1 MADNGYSDGSVIV
14 STDLDTKGFEAG
26 SDRIRNAIDSSEDK
40 FRELGDTL
48 KDAMDTSVKAAQD
61 AAPLIDRSLQ
71 DSISS
76 FKSSSDDIQGY
87 IDKWADAMPEKKFE
101 SSLNAIGKMLDDVSV
116 KFSEVEQAYRN
127 AADGGTKEVA
137 RFETK
142 ATSLETN
149 LDKIGNKIS
158 EIYGTAVKTKNGELF
173 STKNSDDLMLL
184 ISKFDDLQ
192 NGLAT
197 MQTEIV
203 KVKAETEKA
212 KAAEA
217 AAMEKAKA
225 ETDAAK
231 ESIRKL
237 ADENKQAWQTVK
249 QEIKTAETETKAFD
263 SSSNALEKSITA
275 LENKLFALGPAAKK
289 AMGGSESAID
299 SFDFKVANA
308 QRTIQYLRERL
319 GALGNTQVTTTEYDE
334 LNSSLEQAR
343 ATLNG
348 YLAEKQRM
356 LNNGT
361 NKESEEWQ
369 NAETAIAQLRVQ
381 IQQYEASLER
391 LRTNGGAVIEGTNT
405 AAYEDLSNKLM
416 QAENELANYEAAV
429 AKANSKTHILS
440 ATLKAVGKI
449 GVSAFKLLGNS
460 IANAVSKMKSFHKPA
475 NDSMAAVKKLTKTFT
490 SFGTRI
496 KSLLKRRL
504 IHSMISGAI
513 EGIKNLAQISPQVNS
528 AMSAIKTS
536 LSQLKNSFGTAFAPI
551 LTAVAPILTKLIDL
565 LSAAFTKIGMLIAAL
580 TGAKS
585 FKKAVT
591 VQQDYA
597 ASLNNTAKA
606 ADKAQK
612 SLAGFDE
619 LNNTTTSST
628 SSDQTATDPSTMFEE
643 IPIDSKLANFADRL
657 KKAFLSGDFEGIG
670 AAVASKVNG
679 IFKKINKVLDDEKI
693 TAKVVNFVSG
703 LTKGFNRFI
712 TDTDFEQI
720 GSALGKGINKV
731 VDVIY
736 AFWTGI
742 NWKQLGKSLT
752 DGLNGLIKNVNWSKL
767 GKLIGARFQSV
778 LSFLNG
784 AVTNFDFNALADGIA
799 TGINNIFSSIDWA
812 MLGQT
817 LSTAVKKLFDAIT
830 TFAKTVNWSQIGK
843 DVATF
848 LNNIDWAGVFGSLAR
863 ALSSVLS
870 GLLDT
875 LISFVSTLDWEKLG
889 KDLWNSLVAI
899 VTNIDWGGLIK
910 KAFTLLR
917 AALAALGNL
926 FSGLIQAIWNGI
938 KNAYNG
944 LKDYFAEKIEDCGG
958 NIILGIL
965 KGIVDAL
972 VGIGKW
978 IYNHIFKP
986 IWDGICSVFGIHSPS
1001 TKMMEVGK
1009 NLILG
1014 LLQGLKDLVV
1024 NVLKF
1029 FGQLALDIL
1038 GALASLPGKL
1048 FDLGKT
1054 LISKIWEGIKS
1065 VGSTLIN
1072 GIGTVAGWIW
1082 DGLKALPGK
1091 LWDLGKNIVTG
1102 IWNGMNWVGSTLKK
1116 GVSTVAGW
1124 IKDGLSGLASK
1135 AWDWGKSIVSKLGDG
1150 LKAVGSG
1157 LKSAVSTVAGWIKD
1171 GLSTIGS
1178 KALQWGKDIIGG
1190 ITSGITSVK
1199 SNLKYSV
1206 RSIADVIKDN
1216 IGFSEPKEGPLSDF
1230 HTYMPDMIKL
1240 MVKGIEDNKKYAIN
1254 AVSDLASGISDEAQ
1268 DASVLIPIDAENKYT
1283 HFLDNFSD
1291 KISEAFL
1298 NLINKLEAI
1307 AGNVTFA
1314 VPAVAAGTVI
1324 PYSLKT
1330 ADFNSSDKDDKSVDL
1345 VPITSRIDKVVDKLD
1360 EVVDAID
1367 SKETGITDEAIYT
1380 SVKKSA
1386 RKEAKSTGRNPFTD

>member
-1 MADNGYSDGSVIV
+1 MAENGYSDGSVIV

-48 KDAMDTSVKAAQD
+48 KDAMDTSVKAAQE
-61 AAPLIDRSLQ
+61 AAPLIDQSLQ
-71 DSISS
+71 ESVNS

-101 SSLNAIGKMLDDVSV
+101 SSLNAIGKMLDGVSI

-127 AADGGTKEVA
+127 AADGGSKEVA
-137 RFETK
+137 KFETK
-142 ATSLETN
+142 ATSLETS
-149 LDKIGNKIS
+149 LDKVCNKIS
-158 EIYGTAVKTKNGELF
+158 EIYGVSVKTQSGELF
-173 STKNSDDLMLL
+173 SAKSSDDLMLL

-192 NGLAT
+192 NALAT

-212 KAAEA
+212 KAAEI
-217 AAMEKAKA
+217 AAMEKVKA

-231 ESIRKL
+231 ESTRKL

-249 QEIKTAETETKAFD
+249 QEIKTTETETKAFD
-263 SSSNALEKSITA
+263 SSSSALEKSITA

-319 GALGNTQVTTTEYDE
+319 EALGNTQVTTNEYDE

-343 ATLNG
+343 AALNS

-369 NAETAIAQLRVQ
+369 TAETAIVQLQVQ

-440 ATLKAVGKI
+440 ATLKAVGKV

-565 LSAAFTKIGMLIAAL
+565 LSVAFTKIGMLIAAL

-585 FKKAVT
+585 FKRAVT

-619 LNNTTTSST
+619 LNNTNSST
-628 SSDQTATDPSTMFEE
+628 SNNQTVADPTTMFEE
-643 IPIDSKLANFADRL
+643 IPIDSKLTNFADKL

-679 IFKKINKVLDDEKI
+679 IFKKINKVLDNEKI
-693 TAKVVNFVSG
+693 TSKVVNFVSG

-736 AFWTGI
+736 AFWMGI
-742 NWKQLGKSLT
+742 DWKQLGKSLT
-752 DGLNGLIKNVNWSKL
+752 DGLNGLVKKVNWSKL
-767 GKLIGARFQSV
+767 GKLIGARFQGV

-784 AVTNFDFNALADGIA
+784 AVTNFDFNALAEGIT
-799 TGINNIFSSIDWA
+799 TGINNIFGSIDWA

-817 LSTAVKKLFDAIT
+817 LSTAVKKLFNAIT

-848 LNNIDWAGVFGSLAR
+848 LNNIDWAGVFGSLAQ

-875 LISFVSTLDWEKLG
+875 LISFVSTLDWAKLG
-889 KDLWNSLVAI
+889 KDLWDSLVAI
-899 VTNIDWGGLIK
+899 ITNIKWGELIT
-910 KAFTLLR
+910 KAFTLLG

-944 LKDYFAEKIEDCGG
+944 LKDYFSEKIEDCGG

-978 IYNHIFKP
+978 IYDHIFKP

-1001 TKMMEVGK
+1001 TKMMEIGK
-1009 NLILG
+1009 DLILG
-1014 LLQGLKDLVV
+1014 LLKGLKDLVV

-1054 LISKIWEGIKS
+1054 LISKLWEGIKS

-1082 DGLKALPGK
+1082 DGLKALPSK
-1091 LWDLGKNIVTG
+1091 LWNLGKDIVSGIWNGMKSVGSTLVNGVTSVAGWVWDGLKSLPNKVLNLGKNIVSG
-1102 IWNGMNWVGSTLKK
+1102 LWDGMKSVGSTLKS
-1116 GVSTVAGW
+1116 GVTTVAGW
-1124 IKDGLSGLASK
+1124 IKDGISGLGSK
-1135 AWDWGKSIVSKLGDG
+1135 AVEWGKDIVGGIKSGLSK
-1150 LKAVGSG
+1150 AGSA
-1157 LKSAVSTVAGWIKD
+1157 LKSAVSSVAGGIKKF
-1171 GLSTIGS
+1171 L
-1178 KALQWGKDIIGG
+1178 
-1190 ITSGITSVK
+1190 
-1199 SNLKYSV
+1199 
-1206 RSIADVIKDN
+1206 
-1216 IGFSEPKEGPLSDF
+1216 GFSEPEEGPLSDF

-1240 MVKGIEDNKKYAIN
+1240 MVKGIEDNKKHAIN
-1254 AVSDLASGISDEAQ
+1254 AVADLASGISDEAQ
-1268 DASVLIPIDAENKYT
+1268 DARVLIPIDAENKYT
-1283 HFLDNFSD
+1283 HFLDNFAD
-1291 KISEAFL
+1291 RVSEAFI

-1330 ADFNSSDKDDKSVDL
+1330 AEYSNGDKDDKSVDL
-1345 VPITSRIDKVVDKLD
+1345 VPITSRIDRVVDKLD

-1367 SKETGITDEAIYT
+1367 NKETGITDEAVYN
-1380 SVKKSA
+1380 SVKKSV
-1386 RKEAKSTGRNPFTD
+1386 RKETKSTGRNPFTD